1 LIDREGRRA
10 VVTATMAAVELPAVG
25 APLRL
30 TARPIPEPGPGMVRV
45 RVEACGVCG
54 SDVFL
59 QKGGFGDKV
68 AMPVIPGHEA
78 AGVVD
83 ALGDGVTDVAVGDQV
98 ALYYITTPADDPW
111 AARGRPNISPN
122 VRRMGVDVDGAFA
135 EYVLRPPE
143 ALIRPRAHVPPPV
156 LAVLTDAVATPLH
169 GLKRVAHL
177 AEGETL
183 VVLGIG
189 GLGSNAVQ
197 LGKAMGA
204 RVIAVT
210 RSESKLRL
218 ARELGADETVPADEG
233 DVVAIVR
240 EIAGGHGADVVIQCV
255 GSAAVDEQAIAM
267 GGPGGRVVL
276 IGSSLDHFRAR
287 AVDIF
292 WRELSVLGSRGFVPD
307 DIRDAIDLYLDGR
320 LVVDHLVRS
329 VRPLAD
335 ANEAL
340 EDLKAGRVFRSI
352 LSPGI

>member
-1 LIDREGRRA
+1 MRA
-10 VVTATMAAVELPAVG
+10 AELTEPG

-30 TARPIPEPGPGMVRV
+30 VRRPVPEPGPGEVRV

-59 QKGGFGDKV
+59 QKGGFGAKV
-68 AMPVIPGHEA
+68 TWPVVPGHEA

-83 ALGDGVTDVAVGDQV
+83 ALGEGVSEFAPGDQV
-98 ALYYITTPADDPW
+98 ALYYITVPAGDPW
-111 AARGRPNISPN
+111 AARGRPNISPY
-122 VRRMGVDVDGAFA
+122 VTRMGVDVDGAFA
-135 EYVLRPPE
+135 DYVIRPVE
-143 ALIRPRAHVPPPV
+143 ALIRPRAHVPPAV

-177 AEGETL
+177 QPGETL
-183 VVLGIG
+183 AVLGVG

-197 LGKAMGA
+197 LGKAFGA

-210 RSESKLRL
+210 RSAAKLEL
-218 ARELGADETVPADEG
+218 ARRLGADEVVPAEDG
-233 DVVAIVR
+233 DPVAAVK
-240 EIAGGHGADVVIQCV
+240 ALTGGHGPDVVIQCV

-292 WRELSVLGSRGFVPD
+292 WRELSVLGSRGFIPD
-307 DIRDAIDLYLDGR
+307 DIRDAIDFYLDGT
-320 LVVDHLVRS
+320 LSVDHLVEQ
-329 VRPLAD
+329 VRPLAQ

-340 EDLKAGRVFRSI
+340 EDLKAGRGFRTV
-352 LSPGI
+352 LTT

>member
-1 LIDREGRRA
+1 MTSMRA
-10 VVTATMAAVELPAVG
+10 AELAAPG
-25 APLRL
+25 AALRL
-30 TARPIPEPGPGMVRV
+30 VERPVPEPGPGEVRV

-59 QKGGFGDKV
+59 QKGGFGDAV
-68 AMPVIPGHEA
+68 TWPVIPGHEA

-83 ALGDGVTDVAVGDQV
+83 ALGDGVTAVTVGDQV
-98 ALYYITTPADDPW
+98 ALYYITVPAGDPW
-111 AARGRPNISPN
+111 AARGRPNISPH
-122 VRRMGVDVDGAFA
+122 VARMGVDVDGAFA
-135 EYVLRPPE
+135 EVVIRPVEALVRPRSPVPPE
-143 ALIRPRAHVPPPV
+143 V

-169 GLKRVAHL
+169 GLKRVARL
-177 AEGETL
+177 QPGETL
-183 VVLGIG
+183 AVLGVG

-210 RSESKLRL
+210 RSEAKLAL
-218 ARELGADETVPADEG
+218 ARSLGADETVAADGG
-233 DVVAIVR
+233 DVVAAVR
-240 EIAGGHGADVVIQCV
+240 DIAGGYGPDVVIQCV

-307 DIRDAIDLYLDGR
+307 DIRDAISLYLDGTLR
-320 LVVDHLVRS
+320 VEHLVDT
-329 VRPLAD
+329 VRPLAE
-335 ANEAL
+335 ANDAL
-340 EDLKAGRVFRSI
+340 EDLKAGRGFRTV
-352 LSPGI
+352 LTT

>member
-1 LIDREGRRA
+1 
-10 VVTATMAAVELPAVG
+10 VTATMRAVEIASVG

-30 TARPIPEPGPGMVRV
+30 TERPVPEPGPGEVRV

-59 QKGGFGDKV
+59 QKGGFGDAV
-68 AMPVIPGHEA
+68 PFPVIPGHEA
-78 AGVVD
+78 GGVVD
-83 ALGDGVTDVAVGDQV
+83 ALGEDVAATSDLAVGDQV
-98 ALYYITTPADDPW
+98 ALYYITTPAGDAW
-111 AARGRPNISPN
+111 AAAGRPNISPH
-122 VRRMGVDVDGAFA
+122 VKRMGVDVDGAFA
-135 EYVLRPPE
+135 EYVIRPVA
-143 ALIRPRAHVPPPV
+143 ALVKPRAHVPPPV

-177 AEGETL
+177 ASGETL
-183 VVLGIG
+183 VVLGVG

-210 RSESKLRL
+210 RSEAKLRL
-218 ARELGADETVPADEG
+218 ARELGADETVAADEG
-233 DVVAIVR
+233 DPVAAVK
-240 EIAGGHGADVVIQCV
+240 ALTGGYGPDVVIQCV

-292 WRELSVLGSRGFVPD
+292 WRELSVLGSRGFIPD

-320 LVVDHLVRS
+320 LAVDHLVET
-329 VRPLAD
+329 VRPLEEAD
-335 ANEAL
+335 AAL
-340 EDLKAGRVFRSI
+340 EDLKAGRGFRSV
-352 LSPGI
+352 LTP

>member
-1 LIDREGRRA
+1 MTAGTMRA
-10 VVTATMAAVELPAVG
+10 AELAEPG

-30 TARPIPEPGPGMVRV
+30 VERPVPEPGPGDVRV
-45 RVEACGVCG
+45 RVQACGVCG

-59 QKGGFGDKV
+59 QKGGFGGKV
-68 AMPVIPGHEA
+68 TWPVVPGHEA

-83 ALGDGVTDVAVGDQV
+83 ALGEGVTEVAPGDQV
-98 ALYYITTPADDPW
+98 ALYYITVPGGDPW
-111 AARGRPNISPN
+111 AARGRPNISPY
-122 VRRMGVDVDGAFA
+122 VTRMGVDVDGAFA
-135 EYVLRPPE
+135 DYVTRPVA
-143 ALIRPRAHVPPPV
+143 ALIRPPAHVPPAI

-177 AEGETL
+177 QPGETL
-183 VVLGIG
+183 AVLGVG

-197 LGKAMGA
+197 LGKAFGA

-210 RSESKLRL
+210 RSAAKLEL
-218 ARELGADETVPADEG
+218 ARQLGADEVVPAEEG
-233 DVVAIVR
+233 DPVAAVK
-240 EIAGGHGADVVIQCV
+240 ALTGGHGPDVVIQCV

-292 WRELSVLGSRGFVPD
+292 WRELSVLGSRGFIPD
-307 DIRDAIDLYLDGR
+307 DIRDAIDLYLDGT
-320 LVVDHLVRS
+320 LTVEHLVDQ
-329 VRPLAD
+329 VRPLAE

-340 EDLKAGRVFRSI
+340 EDLKAGRGFRTV
-352 LSPGI
+352 LTT

>member
-1 LIDREGRRA
+1 MTA
-10 VVTATMAAVELPAVG
+10 PATMRAAELVEPG

-30 TARPIPEPGPGMVRV
+30 VRRGIPEPGPGEVRV

-59 QKGGFGDKV
+59 QKGGFGARV
-68 AMPVIPGHEA
+68 TWPVVPGHEA

-83 ALGDGVTDVAVGDQV
+83 ALGEGVTEFAPGDQV
-98 ALYYITTPADDPW
+98 ALYYITVPAGDPW
-111 AARGRPNISPN
+111 AARGRPNISPY
-122 VRRMGVDVDGAFA
+122 VTRMGVDVDGAFA
-135 EYVLRPPE
+135 DYVIRPVA
-143 ALIRPRAHVPPPV
+143 ALIRPRAHVPPAV

-169 GLKRVAHL
+169 GLKRVARL
-177 AEGETL
+177 QAGETL
-183 VVLGIG
+183 AVLGVG

-197 LGKAMGA
+197 LGKAFGA

-210 RSESKLRL
+210 RSAAKLEL
-218 ARELGADETVPADEG
+218 ARQLGADETVPAEDG
-233 DVVAIVR
+233 DPVAAVK
-240 EIAGGHGADVVIQCV
+240 ALTGGHGPDVVIQCV

-292 WRELSVLGSRGFVPD
+292 WRELSVLGSRGFIPD
-307 DIRDAIDLYLDGR
+307 DIRDAIDFYLDGT
-320 LVVDHLVRS
+320 LKVEHLVEN
-329 VRPLAD
+329 VRPLEQ

-340 EDLKAGRVFRSI
+340 EDLKAGRGFRTV
-352 LSPGI
+352 LTT